1 MAVRLRDIAEHA
13 GVSVKTV
20 SNVVHG
26 HPSVSPVM
34 RARVESSITALGYVP
49 NMAARS
55 LRTGRSG
62 LVGLAVPRISDP
74 YFSGVAAAVIDAAAA
89 LGISVLV
96 EQTAGDATRETD
108 VLLGRRPTIV
118 DGLIFS
124 PISVTQQAL
133 DEASPA
139 IPLVL
144 LGEHL
149 MASTRDRVAVDN
161 VAASAEA
168 VEHLVASGRLRIAA
182 VGARR
187 GSTAAT
193 AELRLAGYHR
203 ALGVHGLDVD
213 PALEVATEHFSRASG
228 SRAVH
233 ALIDSGTTFD
243 ALFCF
248 NDLLALGA
256 IEALRTSGRSVPG
269 DGAVVGF
276 DDIEEGRHGDP
287 ALSTIAPDL
296 RALADMALG
305 SLFLRLDDPSAP
317 EGNSLMVPHRLV
329 VRGSTEPEPE
339 PERPGPSDAALRP
352 RGATSPGAE
361 TQH

>member
-1 MAVRLRDIAEHA
+1 MAVRLRDVADHA

-26 HPSVSPVM
+26 HPAVSRSM
-34 RARVESSITALGYVP
+34 RTKVQASIEALGYVA
-49 NMAARS
+49 NVSARS

-62 LVGLAVPRISDP
+62 LIGLAVPGLSDP
-74 YFSGVAAAVIDAAAA
+74 YFCDVASAVIDAAAA
-89 LGISVLV
+89 RGLSVLV
-96 EQTAGDATRETD
+96 EQTDGEFLRENE

-124 PISVTQQAL
+124 PISVTQAAL

-139 IPLVL
+139 VPLVL

-149 MASTRDRVAVDN
+149 VASQRSRVAVDN
-161 VAASAEA
+161 VAASAQA
-168 VEHLVASGRLRIAA
+168 VGHLLGLGRRRIAA
-182 VGARR
+182 VGAKR

-203 ALGVHGLDVD
+203 ALTEAGVQAD
-213 PALEVATEHFSRASG
+213 PTLEVPTDHFTRAAG
-228 SRAVH
+228 IRAVD
-233 ALIDSGTTFD
+233 ALVESGTTFD

-256 IEALRTSGRSVPG
+256 LEALRRHGLAVPG
-269 DGAVVGF
+269 DVAVVGF

-287 ALSTIAPDL
+287 ALTTVAPDL
-296 RALADMALG
+296 PRLAAAAVE
-305 SLFLRLDDPSAP
+305 SIVRRLDDDALPDGESIV
-317 EGNSLMVPHRLV
+317 VPHRLV
-329 VRGSTEPEPE
+329 VRAST
-339 PERPGPSDAALRP
+339 
-352 RGATSPGAE
+352 T
-361 TQH
+361 